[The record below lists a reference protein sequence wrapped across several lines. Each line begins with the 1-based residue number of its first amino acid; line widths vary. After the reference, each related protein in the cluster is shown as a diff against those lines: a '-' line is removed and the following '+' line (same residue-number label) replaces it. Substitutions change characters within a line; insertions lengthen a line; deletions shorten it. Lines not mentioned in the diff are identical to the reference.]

1 MYLDTNN
8 KNFCYKL
15 AAYAQ
20 SNRDGS
26 LRHEM
31 ARSHEHLAATKR
43 QMQMEAVSARI
54 FLERPGGS
62 RARGREAM
70 EALPRLGTMPGCWGL
85 LLWQPCLVP
94 RGIPASP
101 QGCELLCLP
110 PIAPLS
116 SNVPTKQG
124 EELFKL
130 EDNDRR

>member
-43 QMQMEAVSARI
+43 QMQTEAVSARI

-70 EALPRLGTMPGCWGL
+70 EALPRLGTMSDC
-85 LLWQPCLVP
+85 
-94 RGIPASP
+94 
-101 QGCELLCLP
+101 
-110 PIAPLS
+110 
-116 SNVPTKQG
+116 
-124 EELFKL
+124 
-130 EDNDRR
+130 